1 MWLDP
6 PSFGRSVIIS
16 CLFSGPV
23 LTDDQ
28 WPGRQN
34 GTQLIRSAL
43 LPNGEKFWLL
53 WQDCPTSA
61 LEQSMLAE
69 AHARL
74 KQRGMVRFSKITDD
88 SPPAPRILIFKEIP
102 QDRSLV
108 VLDAAADSDPPV
120 S

>member
-1 MWLDP
+1 
-6 PSFGRSVIIS
+6 
-16 CLFSGPV
+16 
-23 LTDDQ
+23 
-28 WPGRQN
+28 
-34 GTQLIRSAL
+34 
-43 LPNGEKFWLL
+43 
-53 WQDCPTSA
+53 
-61 LEQSMLAE
+61 MLAE

-108 VLDAAADSDPPV
+108 VLDAAADSDPPM